1 MRPQATAEPG
11 ITPVKPA
18 YIISAYRRP
27 DLLLRL
33 AAVLGKAPIAIYIDR
48 KSDIFARVE
57 AKCAQAPNITL
68 LRRHVCHWGL
78 FGHVRASL
86 EGMAWFLEKTKAD
99 YAILLTGQCYPVK
112 TQVQIERDLIDLKGR
127 SILETTAFP
136 KPEWAGWN
144 EGGLRRIDRFYFHL
158 GASQMPRA
166 IKLWRR
172 RLPDGL
178 SPHGGSGYWCLS
190 RAAVEYILSYIR
202 AHPEVL
208 RFFSTTLIP
217 DETFFQTILANS
229 PLKDSIISA
238 LIHYTD
244 WSAGGGSP
252 AILNE
257 EMLPSAITS
266 GAWFARKFEDLK
278 ILNLVDHMRGRPAA
292 PVPPSPWRIAV
303 GELPA

>member
-1 MRPQATAEPG
+1 M
-11 ITPVKPA
+11 KPA
-18 YIISAYRRP
+18 YIISAYKRP

-33 AAVLGKAPIAIYIDR
+33 VAVLGKAPVAIHIDR

-57 AKCAQAPNITL
+57 AKCAQAPNIAL
-68 LRRHVCHWGL
+68 LRRHVCHWGR

-86 EGMAWFLEKTKAD
+86 EGLAWFLERTKAD

-112 TQVQIERDLIDLKGR
+112 TQAEIERDLIDLEGR

-144 EGGLRRIDRFYFHL
+144 EGGFRRIDRYYFRL
-158 GASQMPRA
+158 GASRPPHA
-166 IKLWRR
+166 VKLWRR
-172 RLPDGL
+172 QLPDGL

-190 RAAVEYILSYIR
+190 RAAVEYVLSYIR
-202 AHPEVL
+202 AHPQIL

-217 DETFFQTILANS
+217 DEMFFQTILANS
-229 PLKDSIISA
+229 PLKKDIVSA
-238 LIHYTD
+238 QIHYTD

-257 EMLPSAITS
+257 EMVPAAMVS

-278 ILNLVDHMRGRPAA
+278 LLTLVDQMRSHRAA
-292 PVPPSPWRIAV
+292 PVPPSPWRIVA
-303 GELPA
+303 GRPRA